1 MSSQSKSKELI
12 VSTKAKEKLPVKY
25 NESSVLDLVDKTRD
39 NQKKVFAVGTTT
51 TRALETAYLENLK
64 NGYSGYTKLFI
75 YPGYKFKVVD
85 RLITNFHMPQSSLL
99 MLVSA
104 FIGFDNMKHIYKT
117 AIEER
122 YRFLSYGDVMLLNK
136 NEI

>member
-1 MSSQSKSKELI
+1 MDI
-12 VSTKAKEKLPVKY
+12 VDTQNFYIS
-25 NESSVLDLVDKTRD
+25 
-39 NQKKVFAVGTTT
+39 
-51 TRALETAYLENLK
+51 
-64 NGYSGYTKLFI
+64 
-75 YPGYKFKVVD
+75 GYKFKVVD

-117 AIEER
+117 AIEEK

>member
-1 MSSQSKSKELI
+1 M
-12 VSTKAKEKLPVKY
+12 
-25 NESSVLDLVDKTRD
+25 
-39 NQKKVFAVGTTT
+39 
-51 TRALETAYLENLK
+51 K

-75 YPGYKFKVVD
+75 YPGYQFKVVD
-85 RLITNFHMPQSSLL
+85 RLITNFNMPKSSLL

-117 AIEER
+117 AIEEK

>member
-1 MSSQSKSKELI
+1 
-12 VSTKAKEKLPVKY
+12 
-25 NESSVLDLVDKTRD
+25 
-39 NQKKVFAVGTTT
+39 
-51 TRALETAYLENLK
+51 
-64 NGYSGYTKLFI
+64 
-75 YPGYKFKVVD
+75 
-85 RLITNFHMPQSSLL
+85 MPKSSLL

-117 AIEER
+117 AIEEK

>member
-1 MSSQSKSKELI
+1 M
-12 VSTKAKEKLPVKY
+12 
-25 NESSVLDLVDKTRD
+25 
-39 NQKKVFAVGTTT
+39 
-51 TRALETAYLENLK
+51 K

-75 YPGYKFKVVD
+75 YPGYQFKVVD
-85 RLITNFHMPQSSLL
+85 RLITNFHMPKSSLL

-117 AIEER
+117 AIEKR

>member
-1 MSSQSKSKELI
+1 M
-12 VSTKAKEKLPVKY
+12 
-25 NESSVLDLVDKTRD
+25 
-39 NQKKVFAVGTTT
+39 
-51 TRALETAYLENLK
+51 K

-75 YPGYKFKVVD
+75 YPGYQFKVVD
-85 RLITNFHMPQSSLL
+85 RLITNFHMPKSSLL

-117 AIEER
+117 AIEEK